1 MTVTRGTRDKID
13 KYFDFRKEI
22 KLKMQ
27 IQGLAVYYFC
37 CFGIDK
43 NNKLSDDRYMI
54 FYNQIKSPNDEIL
67 YNEIPNGVEFSL
79 LLNKLPDSIQKL
91 VFTVSIDGD
100 GIIGDISNHKIII
113 EQGSREVVEAV
124 FNGSDFQ
131 REKAINSIE
140 IYKKN
145 GDWRFNIIARGFD
158 GGLDTLL
165 AFYGGEL
172 IEEEKNN
179 NTANNQPH
187 ISNAQNDKSS
197 KISLEK
203 KIQEGAPKLISLVK
217 PLKVELEKR
226 NLQNIVAR
234 VALVLDKSGSMD
246 DSYEDGT
253 VQEIVNKILPIA
265 VQFDDNGDLDFWIYA
280 DEAERRPSVNMQN
293 YETAVSSTQKGFF
306 KAIFSSFGIGNNEP
320 VVMKEVIEEYKNS
333 DLPAYI
339 IFITDGGIYKTEAI
353 KKLLIEASKL
363 PFFWQFVGVRGSN
376 YGILEHLDT
385 MESRYIDNANFF
397 ALDDFK
403 SVSNSELYSR
413 LLNEFP
419 TWLKEIKNKGIL

>member
-27 IQGLAVYYFC
+27 IQGLAVYDFC

-306 KAIFSSFGIGNNEP
+306 KTIFSSFGIGNNEP
-320 VVMKEVIEEYKNS
+320 VVIKEVIDEYKNS

-339 IFITDGGIYKTEAI
+339 IFITDGGIYKTEEI
-353 KKLLIEASKL
+353 KRLLIEASKL
-363 PFFWQFVGVRGSN
+363 PIFWQFVGVRGSN
-376 YGILEHLDT
+376 YGILERLDT